1 MKLLKEKFMNKL
13 TRFSLSLMMLALFAA
28 KRIAP
33 EYKVDPRT
41 GNDFT
46 EEDLITLAKFVEECE
61 NDGRLSESSLSE
73 LSNEHG
79 FTEIQANTLCNNHLS
94 AIKQLGESTPATQTS
109 NSEENKQSYE
119 VQKRSGRSNTRKP
132 LQDADGEH
140 LEDIRIEGITGRAG
154 EIDRAERLYRKRMKK
169 LEKKATQKT
178 GIKGP

>member
-1 MKLLKEKFMNKL
+1 MNKL

-61 NDGRLSESSLSE
+61 NDGRFSKSSLSE

-94 AIKQLGESTPATQTS
+94 AIKQLGESRPATQNS
-109 NSEENKQSYE
+109 NSMEYKPSGGGD
-119 VQKRSGRSNTRKP
+119 QKGYDPSNTRKP

>member
-28 KRIAP
+28 KRSAP

-61 NDGRLSESSLSE
+61 NDGRFSKSSLSE

-79 FTEIQANTLCNNHLS
+79 FTEIQANKLCNNHLS
-94 AIKQLGESTPATQTS
+94 VKKQLGESTPATQARDRERALTS
-109 NSEENKQSYE
+109 GMQHNQGYDPSH
-119 VQKRSGRSNTRKP
+119 TRKP
-132 LQDADGEH
+132 LQDPVEIIEMSRPSTGQPLAD
-140 LEDIRIEGITGRAG
+140 IGR
-154 EIDRAERLYRKRMKK
+154 EENEMRNERAERLYRKRLKK
-169 LEKKATQKT
+169 LENKS
-178 GIKGP
+178 P